1 MSFGQDYI
9 NKFLFNREED
19 WTTESILDWIHSN
32 GYQVGSGTLQVVR
45 AFRGS
50 QAGTILMLYTPISA
64 DETTLLSGYYVTNR
78 KATESYV
85 PEGWEFVSPFP
96 EEILI

>member
-1 MSFGQDYI
+1 MSFGQEYI
-9 NKFLFNREED
+9 NKFLFNMEDD
-19 WTTESILDWIHSN
+19 WTPESTLEWIHSN
-32 GYQVGSGTLQVVR
+32 GYLVGSGTLQVVR
-45 AFRGS
+45 AFREG
-50 QAGTILMLYTPISA
+50 QAGTVLMLYTPIST

-85 PEGWEFVSPFP
+85 PEGWEFVSSVP

>member
-1 MSFGQDYI
+1 MF
-9 NKFLFNREED
+9 
-19 WTTESILDWIHSN
+19 
-32 GYQVGSGTLQVVR
+32 
-45 AFRGS
+45 
-50 QAGTILMLYTPISA
+50 YTPIST
-64 DETTLLSGYYVTNR
+64 DDTTLLSGYYVTNR